1 MKKFM
6 LLLCTALIAA
16 NVYGNEKND
25 FRVAPN
31 GVKYKTIVANPQG
44 RQVKVN
50 DVITLTSALY
60 INDSLVQENTNPLPF
75 MVMEPQHS
83 GDLFD
88 ALLLMHEGETMA
100 FAFEPKIYIG
110 EHLPPFIKETDV
122 INMTIGIVKAQT
134 MEEFEES
141 QNAAAKKLVAEE
153 KTILKQYAKD
163 NNLNAAETD
172 SGLFIAVI
180 KEGTGQQAQSGD
192 NVSVH
197 YTGKLLNGKVFDS
210 SITRGTP
217 IRFQVGVGQV
227 IRGWDEGI
235 LTMKVGEKAIFL
247 IPSPLAYGERDM
259 GEIPAN
265 SPLIFEVELV
275 EIHQ

>member
-1 MKKFM
+1 MKKLM
-6 LLLCTALIAA
+6 LLLCTAIIAA
-16 NVYGNEKND
+16 NVYGNDKDD
-25 FRVAPN
+25 FQVAPN
-31 GVKYKTIVANPQG
+31 GVKYKTIVANPAG
-44 RQVKVN
+44 RQVMEN
-50 DVITLTSALY
+50 DIITITSALFL
-60 INDSLVQENTNPLPF
+60 NDSLVQENTTPMP
-75 MVMEPQHS
+75 MMAMPPQRP

-88 ALLLMHEGETMA
+88 AILLMREGETTA
-100 FAFEPKIYIG
+100 FAFEPKVYIG
-110 EHLPPFIKETDV
+110 EQLPPFVKETDV
-122 INMTIGIVKAQT
+122 INMTIGIVKVQT
-134 MEEFEES
+134 MEEFEAD
-141 QNAAAKKLVAEE
+141 QAAAAEKLVAEE
-153 KTILKQYAKD
+153 KEILRKYAKD
-163 NNLNAAETD
+163 NGIKATETS

-180 KEGTGQQAQSGD
+180 QEGTGEQAQPGS

-210 SITRGTP
+210 SVERGSP

-259 GEIPAN
+259 GEIPSN

-275 EIHQ
+275 EIH

>member
-1 MKKFM
+1 M